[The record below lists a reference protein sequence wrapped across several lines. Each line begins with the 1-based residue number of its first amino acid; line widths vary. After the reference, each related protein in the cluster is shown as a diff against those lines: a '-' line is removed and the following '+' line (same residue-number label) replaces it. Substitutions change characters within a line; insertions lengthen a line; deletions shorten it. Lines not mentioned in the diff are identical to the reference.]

1 MGDKLLVEEVWDGSV
16 VPMLALLSDSSSAH
30 ARQAATVIGMV
41 LATLIISGCVL
52 GEEDSEG
59 PIVSLPVF

>member
-1 MGDKLLVEEVWDGSV
+1 MGHTLLEEVWDGSV
-16 VPMLALLSDSSSAH
+16 VLMLAFLSVSSSTH
-30 ARQAATVIGMV
+30 ACQPASVIGIL
-41 LATLIISGCVL
+41 LATLIISECVF